1 VKIAQLTY
9 SYKPVIGGADAYADL
24 LCQTLRA
31 RGHEVWVYQ
40 RHHET
45 DDPFVRRA
53 PRWLSWFRPRDF
65 WLVPQWLTGKRCE
78 LGEMDALIGHYPNY
92 CSVAYRHPKLIGL
105 SHGVTWDDAPGER
118 RSRMKLKMAREA
130 FERCARYVAND
141 TFFLREMGLDAP
153 PGERAFE
160 EIAPGRW
167 FIPNCVDTKRF
178 SAPEGVEREPV
189 IVVPRN
195 IYRNRGIHLAVR
207 AFSLVHE
214 QFPEHSLEIVGAES
228 QPAYAAEVRR
238 MVGELGL
245 EGRVRFAG
253 SVAWEEMPR
262 VYARSAL
269 CLIPSLCG
277 EGTSLAALEAMA
289 CGCATVTTDA
299 GGLTDLPAEHCRVD
313 ADDLARAMVDAL
325 IRRENIA
332 AEQTRRV
339 RDDFH
344 LGRWTDAWEQV
355 VEEW

>member
-1 VKIAQLTY
+1 MKIAQLTY

-24 LCQTLRA
+24 LCQALRA

-40 RHHET
+40 RHHDA
-45 DDPFVRRA
+45 DDSHVRQA
-53 PRWLSWFRPRDF
+53 PRWQARFRPRDF
-65 WLVPQWLTGKRCE
+65 WLVPLWLKSQRQG
-78 LGEMDALIGHYPNY
+78 LSGMDALIGHYPNY
-92 CSVAYRHPKLIGL
+92 CSPAYWHPKLIGL
-105 SHGVTWDDAPGER
+105 SHGVTWDDAPDTWRARKKR
-118 RSRMKLKMAREA
+118 RMARDA

-141 TFFLREMGLDAP
+141 TFFLREIGLDAP
-153 PGERAFE
+153 PGGRAFE
-160 EIAPGRW
+160 EVAPGRW
-167 FIPNCVDTKRF
+167 FIPNCVDTERF
-178 SAPEGVEREPV
+178 SAPGGVEREPV

-195 IYRNRGIHLAVR
+195 IYRNRGIHLAVQ

-228 QPAYAAEVRR
+228 QPAYAAEVKR
-238 MVGELGL
+238 MVGEMRL
-245 EGRVRFAG
+245 ESRVRFTG

-313 ADDLARAMVDAL
+313 ADDLARAMADAL
-325 IRRENIA
+325 TRREAIA

-339 RDDFH
+339 RSEFH
-344 LGRWTDAWEQV
+344 LGRWVEAWAKV
-355 VEEW
+355 VEDW